1 MDGLASPELA
11 DWSTERIVELALAV
25 ERAARAREGVT
36 QVENAVYS
44 DADGSRG
51 ARELARLRGL
61 ATARPRRGP
70 TRPRSRARAPT

>member
-11 DWSTERIVELALAV
+11 DWSTERIVELALEV

-44 DADGSRG
+44 DADGSVALANSRG
-51 ARELARLRGL
+51 FAASLPGHAGVVLRLRV
-61 ATARPRRGP
+61 RG
-70 TRPRSRARAPT
+70 RGR